1 MQLVKQIK
9 YRSRH
14 AFSLF
19 GALRMLTSISSTKGN
34 TDTRDQLAV
43 SQHIVF
49 QENILRRALSS
60 NKVTSI
66 STFLAK
72 KMFSHCPPFP
82 KSSDISS
89 YMRYILYPNMLKKE
103 VAVYLNSYMFPI
115 NQFEEQQIEKY
126 LHQLTDEVALTR
138 ENLQTK

>member
-103 VAVYLNSYMFPI
+103 VAVYLKQSTCFRLISLRNSRLKNIYI
-115 NQFEEQQIEKY
+115 NS
-126 LHQLTDEVALTR
+126 LMRLL
-138 ENLQTK
+138 